1 MTEFIKTKKLP
12 NDIKKNIFHDHFE
25 YILKYEE
32 LKHILNSE
40 LSQNLNISLLLPYVK
55 KYILNDKK
63 YISFLFKNNKTFK
76 NIYTA
81 HYIDHNKNFILMN
94 VNESFAL
101 SWLMYL
107 YH

>member
-1 MTEFIKTKKLP
+1 MTEFIKTKNLP

-32 LKHILNSE
+32 LKQILNSNV
-40 LSQNLNISLLLPYVK
+40 SQKLNISLLLPYVNK
-55 KYILNDKK
+55 FILNDQK
-63 YISFLFKNNKTFK
+63 YISFLLKNNKIFK
-76 NIYTA
+76 NIYTN
-81 HYIDHNKNFILMN
+81 HYIDHNKNFIHMN

>member
-1 MTEFIKTKKLP
+1 MTEFIKTKNLP

-40 LSQNLNISLLLPYVK
+40 LSQKLNISLLLPYVK